1 MENLRNAIYQESEY
15 FQEKKRRKPESIDN
29 LDSLDKRVKSE

>member
-15 FQEKKRRKPESIDN
+15 FQEKKKRKPESIDN
-29 LDSLDKRVKSE
+29 LDNLEKRVKSD